1 MTAEVKVEEKQVE
14 SEVVIASAVVPP
26 VEETTVKAV
35 VEDEVKA
42 VEEVDGSETKVVEK
56 SSSFK
61 EESDFFSDLK
71 DSEKKALSD
80 LKTKLEEAIVEN
92 TLFRKKKETPVKV
105 VEKKKVVEEKAE
117 DEKKSEAVVTEEAK
131 AEESPKEEAKTDAV
145 VTEEA
150 KAEATED
157 VVQKES
163 PKEEVKTE
171 ADIVDT
177 KEEVKAEIAEE
188 EKKTEEAVV
197 TKEADVVDPKEE
209 VKAEI
214 AEEEKK
220 TEEAVVTKEADVVD
234 PKEEV
239 KAEIAEEEKKTEEA
253 VVTKEATVE
262 QEEEDEIVDNDI
274 ELWGVPLLPS
284 KGAEGTDVI
293 LLKFLRA
300 RDFKVNDA
308 FEMLK
313 KTLKWR
319 KEQKIN
325 SVLGRDFGED
335 LASAAYMNGLDRES
349 RPVCYNVY
357 SVFGNEE
364 LYQATF
370 GSEQS
375 RENLLKWRFQLME
388 KGTQKLDLKPGG
400 VTSLLQ
406 IHDLKNCPGPLKKE
420 LWVAIK
426 NAIVALQDNYP
437 ELVSRNVFINVPFW
451 FYAVSTLLSPFL
463 TQRTKSKFVVP
474 RPANVT
480 ETLLKYIPAE
490 EIPVQYGGFKRDD
503 DTEFSKEAVS
513 EVVVK
518 PGSSE
523 TIEIPATETEG
534 TLVWDVAVLG
544 WEVNYKEEFV
554 PADEGAYTIIVQKV
568 KKIGSNEGPVR
579 NSFKNSESGKIVL
592 TVDNVSSKKKKRVL
606 YRYRTKTESSC

>member
-56 SSSFK
+56 ISSFK

-105 VEKKKVVEEKAE
+105 VEKKKEVEEKAE
-117 DEKKSEAVVTEEAK
+117 DEKKSE

-150 KAEATED
+150 KAETTED

-171 ADIVDT
+171 ADVVDT
-177 KEEVKAEIAEE
+177 
-188 EKKTEEAVV
+188 
-197 TKEADVVDPKEE
+197 
-209 VKAEI
+209 
-214 AEEEKK
+214 
-220 TEEAVVTKEADVVD
+220 
-234 PKEEV
+234 KEEV

-370 GSEQS
+370 GSEQT

>member
-14 SEVVIASAVVPP
+14 SEVVIASAVAP

-35 VEDEVKA
+35 VE
-42 VEEVDGSETKVVEK
+42 EEVDGSEAKVVEK

-92 TLFRKKKETPVKV
+92 TLFKKKKETPVKV
-105 VEKKKVVEEKAE
+105 VEKKKAEEDK
-117 DEKKSEAVVTEEAK
+117 AVVTEEAK

-150 KAEATED
+150 KAETIED

-163 PKEEVKTE
+163 PKEEEVKTE
-171 ADIVDT
+171 ADVVDT
-177 KEEVKAEIAEE
+177 KE
-188 EKKTEEAVV
+188 
-197 TKEADVVDPKEE
+197 
-209 VKAEI
+209 
-214 AEEEKK
+214 
-220 TEEAVVTKEADVVD
+220 
-234 PKEEV
+234 
-239 KAEIAEEEKKTEEA
+239 AEIAEEEKKTEEA

-262 QEEEDEIVDNDI
+262 QEEEEEIVDNDI

-319 KEQKIN
+319 KEQKID
-325 SVLGRDFGED
+325 SVLGEDFGED

-357 SVFGNEE
+357 
-364 LYQATF
+364 QTTF

-375 RENLLKWRFQLME
+375 RENLLRWRFQLME
-388 KGTQKLDLKPGG
+388 KGIQKLDLKPGG

-406 IHDLKNCPGPLKKE
+406 IHDLKNCPGLSKTE

-437 ELVSRNVFINVPFW
+437 ELVSKNVFINVPLW
-451 FYAVSTLLSPFL
+451 FYAVSTFLSPFL
-463 TQRTKSKFVVP
+463 TQRTKSKFVVT
-474 RPANVT
+474 RPANAT
-480 ETLLKYIPAE
+480 DTLLKYIPAE

-503 DTEFSKEAVS
+503 DNEFSNEAVS

>member
-177 KEEVKAEIAEE
+177 
-188 EKKTEEAVV
+188 
-197 TKEADVVDPKEE
+197 KEE

>member
-14 SEVVIASAVVPP
+14 SEVVIASAVAP
-26 VEETTVKAV
+26 VEVETTVKAV
-35 VEDEVKA
+35 VEEEVKA
-42 VEEVDGSETKVVEK
+42 VEEDESKSKGVEK

-71 DSEKKALSD
+71 ESEKKALSD

-92 TLFRKKKETPVKV
+92 TLFKKKKETAVKV
-105 VEKKKVVEEKAE
+105 VEKKKEVEEKAE
-117 DEKKSEAVVTEEAK
+117 EEKKEVEEKAEEEKKSEAVVTEAK
-131 AEESPKEEAKTDAV
+131 AETTEAVVAVESTKEEAKTETAEAV
-145 VTEEA
+145 VTEEV
-150 KAEATED
+150 KAETVED
-157 VVQKES
+157 VVEKES

-171 ADIVDT
+171 VKTEAENVD
-177 KEEVKAEIAEE
+177 E
-188 EKKTEEAVV
+188 EKKAEAVV
-197 TKEADVVDPKEE
+197 A
-209 VKAEI
+209 KAE
-214 AEEEKK
+214 
-220 TEEAVVTKEADVVD
+220 
-234 PKEEV
+234 
-239 KAEIAEEEKKTEEA
+239 
-253 VVTKEATVE
+253 TVE

-300 RDFKVNDA
+300 RDFKVNEA

-319 KEQKIN
+319 KEQKID
-325 SVLGRDFGED
+325 SVLGEDFGED

-349 RPVCYNVY
+349 RPVFYNVY

-364 LYQATF
+364 LYQTTF

-375 RENLLKWRFQLME
+375 RENLLRWRFQLME
-388 KGTQKLDLKPGG
+388 KGIQKLNLKPGG

-406 IHDLKNCPGPLKKE
+406 IHDLKNCPGLLKKE

-451 FYAVSTLLSPFL
+451 FYAGSTLLSPFL
-463 TQRTKSKFVVP
+463 TQRTKSKFVVT

-490 EIPVQYGGFKRDD
+490 EIPVQYGGFKRDG
-503 DTEFSKEAVS
+503 DTEFSNEAVS

-518 PGSSE
+518 PGLSE
-523 TIEIPATETEG
+523 TIEIPAPETEG

-606 YRYRTKTESSC
+606 YRYKTKTESSY

>member
-14 SEVVIASAVVPP
+14 SEVVIASAVAPT
-26 VEETTVKAV
+26 EIETTVKAV
-35 VEDEVKA
+35 VEEETK
-42 VEEVDGSETKVVEK
+42 VEEDESKPKVVEK

-71 DSEKKALSD
+71 ESEKKALSD

-92 TLFRKKKETPVKV
+92 TLFKKKKETPVKV
-105 VEKKKVVEEKAE
+105 VEKKKEVEEKAE
-117 DEKKSEAVVTEEAK
+117 EEKKSEVVVTGEEAKADTTEAVVAEESSKEEAKADAVVTEEV
-131 AEESPKEEAKTDAV
+131 KTDAV

-150 KAEATED
+150 KADTIET
-157 VVQKES
+157 VVEKES
-163 PKEEVKTE
+163 PKEEVKTQ
-171 ADIVDT
+171 ATDLVDT
-177 KEEVKAEIAEE
+177 KEEVKPEDAEE
-188 EKKTEEAVV
+188 EKKTEAVV
-197 TKEADVVDPKEE
+197 T
-209 VKAEI
+209 
-214 AEEEKK
+214 
-220 TEEAVVTKEADVVD
+220 TKEA
-234 PKEEV
+234 
-239 KAEIAEEEKKTEEA
+239 KAE
-253 VVTKEATVE
+253 TVE

-300 RDFKVNDA
+300 RDFKVNEA

-319 KEQKIN
+319 KEQKID
-325 SVLGRDFGED
+325 SVLGEDFGED
-335 LASAAYMNGLDRES
+335 LASASYMNGLDRES
-349 RPVCYNVY
+349 RPVCYNIY

-364 LYQATF
+364 LYQRTF

-375 RENLLKWRFQLME
+375 RENLLRWRFQLME
-388 KGTQKLDLKPGG
+388 KGIQKLDLKPGG

-406 IHDLKNCPGPLKKE
+406 IHDLKNCPGLLKKE

-426 NAIVALQDNYP
+426 NATVALQDNYP

-451 FYAVSTLLSPFL
+451 FYAGSTLMSPFL
-463 TQRTKSKFVVP
+463 TQRTKSKFVVT

-490 EIPVQYGGFKRDD
+490 EIPVEYGGFKRDD
-503 DTEFSKEAVS
+503 DTEFSNEAVS

-523 TIEIPATETEG
+523 TIEIPAPETEG
-534 TLVWDVAVLG
+534 TLVWDVVVLG

-554 PADEGAYTIIVQKV
+554 PADEGAYTIIVQKM

-592 TVDNVSSKKKKRVL
+592 TVDNVFSKKKKRVL
-606 YRYRTKTESSC
+606 YRYRTKSESSC

>member
-14 SEVVIASAVVPP
+14 SEVVIASAVAP
-26 VEETTVKAV
+26 VEEATVKAV
-35 VEDEVKA
+35 VE
-42 VEEVDGSETKVVEK
+42 EEVTKVVEK

-92 TLFRKKKETPVKV
+92 TLFKKKKETPVKV
-105 VEKKKVVEEKAE
+105 VEKK
-117 DEKKSEAVVTEEAK
+117 EKKSEAVVTEEAK

-150 KAEATED
+150 KAETVED

-163 PKEEVKTE
+163 PKEEEVKTE
-171 ADIVDT
+171 ADVVDT
-177 KEEVKAEIAEE
+177 
-188 EKKTEEAVV
+188 
-197 TKEADVVDPKEE
+197 
-209 VKAEI
+209 
-214 AEEEKK
+214 
-220 TEEAVVTKEADVVD
+220 
-234 PKEEV
+234 KEEV

-262 QEEEDEIVDNDI
+262 QEEEEEIVDNDI

-319 KEQKIN
+319 KEQKID
-325 SVLGRDFGED
+325 SVLGEDFGED

-357 SVFGNEE
+357 
-364 LYQATF
+364 QTTF

-375 RENLLKWRFQLME
+375 RENLLRWRFQLME
-388 KGTQKLDLKPGG
+388 KGIQKLDLKPGG

-406 IHDLKNCPGPLKKE
+406 IHDLKNCPGLSKTE

-437 ELVSRNVFINVPFW
+437 ELVSKNVFINVPLW
-451 FYAVSTLLSPFL
+451 FYAVSTFLSPFL
-463 TQRTKSKFVVP
+463 TQRTKSKFVVT
-474 RPANVT
+474 RPANAT

-503 DTEFSKEAVS
+503 DNEFSNEAVS

-579 NSFKNSESGKIVL
+579 NSFKNSE
-592 TVDNVSSKKKKRVL
+592 
-606 YRYRTKTESSC
+606 

>member
-56 SSSFK
+56 ISSFK

-105 VEKKKVVEEKAE
+105 VEKKKEVEEKAE
-117 DEKKSEAVVTEEAK
+117 DEKKSE

-150 KAEATED
+150 KAETTED

-171 ADIVDT
+171 ADVVDT

-197 TKEADVVDPKEE
+197 TKEADVVDTKEE

-220 TEEAVVTKEADVVD
+220 S
-234 PKEEV
+234 
-239 KAEIAEEEKKTEEA
+239 EEA

-370 GSEQS
+370 GSEQT

>member
-14 SEVVIASAVVPP
+14 SEVVIASAVEV
-26 VEETTVKAV
+26 ETTVKDV
-35 VEDEVKA
+35 VEEEAKA
-42 VEEVDGSETKVVEK
+42 VEEGETKVVEK

-61 EESDFFSDLK
+61 EESNFFSDLNE
-71 DSEKKALSD
+71 SEKKALSD

-92 TLFRKKKETPVKV
+92 TLFKKKKETPVKV
-105 VEKKKVVEEKAE
+105 VEKKKEVEEKAE
-117 DEKKSEAVVTEEAK
+117 DEKKKSEAVVTEEEAK
-131 AEESPKEEAKTDAV
+131 AEITEAVVAEESSKEEAKTDAVATEEVKTDAV

-150 KAEATED
+150 KAETVEA
-157 VVQKES
+157 VVEKES

-171 ADIVDT
+171 ADVVDT
-177 KEEVKAEIAEE
+177 KEEVKSETAEE
-188 EKKTEEAVV
+188 EKKT
-197 TKEADVVDPKEE
+197 
-209 VKAEI
+209 
-214 AEEEKK
+214 
-220 TEEAVVTKEADVVD
+220 
-234 PKEEV
+234 
-239 KAEIAEEEKKTEEA
+239 EA

-300 RDFKVNDA
+300 RDFKVNEA

-313 KTLKWR
+313 KTLKFW
-319 KEQKIN
+319 
-325 SVLGRDFGED
+325 ED

-357 SVFGNEE
+357 SVFGNDE
-364 LYQATF
+364 LYQRTV

-375 RENLLKWRFQLME
+375 RENLLRWRFQLME
-388 KGTQKLDLKPGG
+388 KGIQKLDLKPGG

-406 IHDLKNCPGPLKKE
+406 IHDLKNCPGMLKKE
-420 LWVAIK
+420 LWGAIK
-426 NAIVALQDNYP
+426 NATVALQDNYP
-437 ELVSRNVFINVPFW
+437 ELVSRNVFINVPFL
-451 FYAVSTLLSPFL
+451 FYAVSTFLSPFL
-463 TQRTKSKFVVP
+463 TQRTKSKFVVT

-490 EIPVQYGGFKRDD
+490 EVPVQYGGFKRDD
-503 DTEFSKEAVS
+503 DTEFSNEAVS

-523 TIEIPATETEG
+523 TIEIPAPETEG
-534 TLVWDVAVLG
+534 TLVWDVVVLG

-554 PADEGAYTIIVQKV
+554 PADEAAYTIIVQKD
-568 KKIGSNEGPVR
+568 KKIGSNDGPVR

>member
-14 SEVVIASAVVPP
+14 SEVVIAS
-26 VEETTVKAV
+26 VEEEATVKAV
-35 VEDEVKA
+35 VEEEVQEKEPK
-42 VEEVDGSETKVVEK
+42 VEEEEDESKPKGVEK
-56 SSSFK
+56 ISSFK
-61 EESDFFSDLK
+61 EESDFFSDLTE
-71 DSEKKALSD
+71 SEKKALSD
-80 LKTKLEEAIVEN
+80 LKTKLEEAITEN
-92 TLFRKKKETPVKV
+92 TLFKKKKESPVK
-105 VEKKKVVEEKAE
+105 VEKKKEPEEKAE
-117 DEKKSEAVVTEEAK
+117 DEKKSEAVVSQEEAK
-131 AEESPKEEAKTDAV
+131 AETSEPAVVAEEIPKEEAKTDADVTHAAKDETIEAVVEKETPKEELKTEDVAVEEVKAENVEEEEKKTEAV

-150 KAEATED
+150 KAE
-157 VVQKES
+157 
-163 PKEEVKTE
+163 
-171 ADIVDT
+171 
-177 KEEVKAEIAEE
+177 
-188 EKKTEEAVV
+188 
-197 TKEADVVDPKEE
+197 
-209 VKAEI
+209 
-214 AEEEKK
+214 
-220 TEEAVVTKEADVVD
+220 
-234 PKEEV
+234 
-239 KAEIAEEEKKTEEA
+239 
-253 VVTKEATVE
+253 TVE
-262 QEEEDEIVDNDI
+262 QEEEDETVDNDI

-300 RDFKVNDA
+300 RDFKVNEA

-319 KEQKIN
+319 KEQKID
-325 SVLGRDFGED
+325 SILGEDFGED
-335 LASAAYMNGLDRES
+335 LASAAYMNGLDLES
-349 RPVCYNVY
+349 RPVCYNIY

-364 LYQATF
+364 LYQRTF

-388 KGTQKLDLKPGG
+388 KGIQKLNLKPGG

-406 IHDLKNCPGPLKKE
+406 IHDLKNCPGLLKKE

-451 FYAVSTLLSPFL
+451 FYAGSTLLSPFL
-463 TQRTKSKFVVP
+463 TQRTKSKFVVT
-474 RPANVT
+474 RPANGT

-503 DTEFSKEAVS
+503 DTEFSNEAVS

-523 TIEIPATETEG
+523 TIEIPAPETEG
-534 TLVWDVAVLG
+534 TLVWDIAVLG

-554 PADEGAYTIIVQKV
+554 PTNEGAYTIIVQKG
-568 KKIGSNEGPVR
+568 KKIGSNEGPLR

>member
-163 PKEEVKTE
+163 PKEEVKT
-171 ADIVDT
+171 
-177 KEEVKAEIAEE
+177 
-188 EKKTEEAVV
+188 
-197 TKEADVVDPKEE
+197 EADVVDPKEE

>member
-56 SSSFK
+56 TSSFK

-92 TLFRKKKETPVKV
+92 TLFRKKKETPVKG
-105 VEKKKVVEEKAE
+105 VEKKAE

-150 KAEATED
+150 KAETTED

-197 TKEADVVDPKEE
+197 TKEADVVD
-209 VKAEI
+209 
-214 AEEEKK
+214 
-220 TEEAVVTKEADVVD
+220 T
-234 PKEEV
+234 KEEV

>member
-14 SEVVIASAVVPP
+14 SSEVVIAS
-26 VEETTVKAV
+26 VEEEAITRVKAGV
-35 VEDEVKA
+35 VEEE
-42 VEEVDGSETKVVEK
+42 VEEKETKVVEEGDGSK
-56 SSSFK
+56 PKGVEKISSFK
-61 EESDFFSDLK
+61 EESDFSSDLK

-92 TLFRKKKETPVKV
+92 TLFKKKKESPVKV
-105 VEKKKVVEEKAE
+105 VEKKKEAE
-117 DEKKSEAVVTEEAK
+117 DEKKSEAVVTEEEAK
-131 AEESPKEEAKTDAV
+131 AETSEPVVVAEERPKETAKTDANAVDVDTKEEVKDENVEKEGEKKTEAV

-150 KAEATED
+150 KAET
-157 VVQKES
+157 
-163 PKEEVKTE
+163 
-171 ADIVDT
+171 
-177 KEEVKAEIAEE
+177 
-188 EKKTEEAVV
+188 
-197 TKEADVVDPKEE
+197 
-209 VKAEI
+209 
-214 AEEEKK
+214 
-220 TEEAVVTKEADVVD
+220 
-234 PKEEV
+234 
-239 KAEIAEEEKKTEEA
+239 
-253 VVTKEATVE
+253 
-262 QEEEDEIVDNDI
+262 EEEDETVDNDI

-284 KGAEGTDVI
+284 KGAKGTDVI

-300 RDFKVNDA
+300 RDFKVNEA

-325 SVLGRDFGED
+325 SNLGEDFGED
-335 LASAAYMNGLDRES
+335 LASAAYMNGLDFES
-349 RPVCYNVY
+349 RPVCYKIY

-364 LYQATF
+364 LYQRIF
-370 GSEQS
+370 GSEQR
-375 RENLLKWRFQLME
+375 RENLLRWSFQLME
-388 KGTQKLDLKPGG
+388 KGIQKLVLKPGG

-406 IHDLKNCPGPLKKE
+406 IHDLKNCPGLLKKE

-451 FYAVSTLLSPFL
+451 FYAGSTLLSPFL
-463 TQRTKSKFVVP
+463 TQRTKSKFVVT

-490 EIPVQYGGFKRDD
+490 EIRVQYGGFKRDD
-503 DTEFSKEAVS
+503 DTEFSNEAVS
-513 EVVVK
+513 EVFVK

-523 TIEIPATETEG
+523 TIEIPAPETEG
-534 TLVWDVAVLG
+534 TLVWDIVVLG

-554 PADEGAYTIIVQKV
+554 PTNEGAYTIIVQKG
-568 KKIGSNEGPVR
+568 KKIGSNEGPLR

-606 YRYRTKTESSC
+606 YRYMTKTESSC

>member
-14 SEVVIASAVVPP
+14 SEVVIASVEE
-26 VEETTVKAV
+26 EETTVKAV
-35 VEDEVKA
+35 VE
-42 VEEVDGSETKVVEK
+42 EEKETKVEEEEEDDTKPKGVEK
-56 SSSFK
+56 ISSFK

-71 DSEKKALSD
+71 ETEKKALSD
-80 LKTKLEEAIVEN
+80 LKTKLEEAIIQN
-92 TLFRKKKETPVKV
+92 TLFKEKKESPVK
-105 VEKKKVVEEKAE
+105 VEKKKEAEEKKKSEAVVTEEDAKAETSEPAVVAE
-117 DEKKSEAVVTEEAK
+117 DSLKEEAKTDADVTQVAKAETIEKESPEEEVKAEAVVVDSKEEVKAENVVQEEEKKTEAVVTEEAK
-131 AEESPKEEAKTDAV
+131 AEA
-145 VTEEA
+145 
-150 KAEATED
+150 
-157 VVQKES
+157 
-163 PKEEVKTE
+163 
-171 ADIVDT
+171 
-177 KEEVKAEIAEE
+177 
-188 EKKTEEAVV
+188 
-197 TKEADVVDPKEE
+197 
-209 VKAEI
+209 
-214 AEEEKK
+214 
-220 TEEAVVTKEADVVD
+220 
-234 PKEEV
+234 
-239 KAEIAEEEKKTEEA
+239 
-253 VVTKEATVE
+253 VE
-262 QEEEDEIVDNDI
+262 QEEEEETVDNDI

-300 RDFKVNDA
+300 RDFKVNEA

-319 KEQKIN
+319 KEHKID
-325 SVLGRDFGED
+325 SILGEDFGED
-335 LASAAYMNGLDRES
+335 LASAAYMNGLDLES
-349 RPVCYNVY
+349 RPVCYNIY

-364 LYQATF
+364 LYQRIF

-375 RENLLKWRFQLME
+375 RENLLRWRFQLME
-388 KGTQKLDLKPGG
+388 KGIQKLDLKPGG

-406 IHDLKNCPGPLKKE
+406 IHDLKNCPGLFKKE

-451 FYAVSTLLSPFL
+451 FYAGSTLLSPFL
-463 TQRTKSKFVVP
+463 TQRTKSKFVVT

-503 DTEFSKEAVS
+503 DTEFSNEAVS

-523 TIEIPATETEG
+523 TIEIPAAETEG
-534 TLVWDVAVLG
+534 TLVWDIAVLG

-554 PADEGAYTIIVQKV
+554 PANEGAYTIIVQKG
-568 KKIGSNEGPVR
+568 KKIGSNEGPLR
-579 NSFKNSESGKIVL
+579 NSFKNSESGKILL

-606 YRYRTKTESSC
+606 YRYRNKTESSC

>member
-14 SEVVIASAVVPP
+14 SEVVIASAVV
-26 VEETTVKAV
+26 ELETTVKDV
-35 VEDEVKA
+35 VEEEETK
-42 VEEVDGSETKVVEK
+42 VEEDESKPKVVEK

-71 DSEKKALSD
+71 ESEKKALSD

-92 TLFRKKKETPVKV
+92 TLFKKKKESPVKV
-105 VEKKKVVEEKAE
+105 VEKKKEVE
-117 DEKKSEAVVTEEAK
+117 EKKSEPVVSEEEAK
-131 AEESPKEEAKTDAV
+131 AETAEAVVAEESSKEEAKTDAVMTEEVKTDAV

-150 KAEATED
+150 KAEA
-157 VVQKES
+157 VVEKES

-171 ADIVDT
+171 EAEVVDT
-177 KEEVKAEIAEE
+177 KEEVKPEDAGE
-188 EKKTEEAVV
+188 EKKSEAVV
-197 TKEADVVDPKEE
+197 TKE
-209 VKAEI
+209 VKAE
-214 AEEEKK
+214 
-220 TEEAVVTKEADVVD
+220 
-234 PKEEV
+234 
-239 KAEIAEEEKKTEEA
+239 
-253 VVTKEATVE
+253 TVE
-262 QEEEDEIVDNDI
+262 QEEEEDEIVDNDI

-300 RDFKVNDA
+300 RDFKVNEA

-319 KEQKIN
+319 KEQKID
-325 SVLGRDFGED
+325 SVLGEDFGED

-364 LYQATF
+364 LYQKTF

-375 RENLLKWRFQLME
+375 RENLLRWRFQLME
-388 KGTQKLDLKPGG
+388 KGIQKLVLKPGG

-406 IHDLKNCPGPLKKE
+406 IHDLKNCPGLFKKE

-426 NAIVALQDNYP
+426 NATVALQDNYP

-451 FYAVSTLLSPFL
+451 FYASSTLLSPFL
-463 TQRTKSKFVVP
+463 TQRTKSKFVVT

-490 EIPVQYGGFKRDD
+490 EIPVQYGGFQRDD
-503 DTEFSKEAVS
+503 DAEFSNEVVS

-523 TIEIPATETEG
+523 TIEIPATQTQG
-534 TLVWDVAVLG
+534 TLVWDVVVLG

-554 PADEGAYTIIVQKV
+554 PTDEGAYTIIVQKD

>member
-14 SEVVIASAVVPP
+14 SEVVIASAVAP
-26 VEETTVKAV
+26 VEVETTVKAV
-35 VEDEVKA
+35 VEEEVKA
-42 VEEVDGSETKVVEK
+42 VEEDESKSKGVEK

-71 DSEKKALSD
+71 ESEKKALSD

-92 TLFRKKKETPVKV
+92 TLFKKKKETAVKV
-105 VEKKKVVEEKAE
+105 VEKKKEVEEKAE
-117 DEKKSEAVVTEEAK
+117 EEKKEVEEKAEEEKKSEAVVTDEAKAETTDAVVAAESNKEEVKTETAEAVVTEEAK
-131 AEESPKEEAKTDAV
+131 AETVDDAV
-145 VTEEA
+145 E
-150 KAEATED
+150 
-157 VVQKES
+157 KES

-171 ADIVDT
+171 ADVVDS
-177 KEEVKAEIAEE
+177 KEEVKAVKVEE
-188 EKKTEEAVV
+188 EKKAEAVV
-197 TKEADVVDPKEE
+197 A
-209 VKAEI
+209 KAE
-214 AEEEKK
+214 
-220 TEEAVVTKEADVVD
+220 
-234 PKEEV
+234 
-239 KAEIAEEEKKTEEA
+239 
-253 VVTKEATVE
+253 TVE

-300 RDFKVNDA
+300 RDFKVNEA

-319 KEQKIN
+319 KEQKID
-325 SVLGRDFGED
+325 SVLGEDFGED

-349 RPVCYNVY
+349 RPVFYNVY

-364 LYQATF
+364 LYQTTF

-375 RENLLKWRFQLME
+375 RENLLRWRFQLME
-388 KGTQKLDLKPGG
+388 KGIQKLNLKPGG

-406 IHDLKNCPGPLKKE
+406 IHDLKNCPGLLKKE

-451 FYAVSTLLSPFL
+451 FYAGSTLLSPFL
-463 TQRTKSKFVVP
+463 TQRTKSKFVVT

-503 DTEFSKEAVS
+503 DTEFSNEAVS

-518 PGSSE
+518 PGLSE
-523 TIEIPATETEG
+523 TIEIPAPETEG

-606 YRYRTKTESSC
+606 YRYKTKTESSY

>member
-14 SEVVIASAVVPP
+14 S
-26 VEETTVKAV
+26 
-35 VEDEVKA
+35 EDEVKA

-56 SSSFK
+56 ISSFK

-105 VEKKKVVEEKAE
+105 
-117 DEKKSEAVVTEEAK
+117 
-131 AEESPKEEAKTDAV
+131 TDAV

-150 KAEATED
+150 KAETTED

-171 ADIVDT
+171 ADVVDT

-197 TKEADVVDPKEE
+197 TKEADVVDTKEE

-220 TEEAVVTKEADVVD
+220 S
-234 PKEEV
+234 
-239 KAEIAEEEKKTEEA
+239 EEA

-370 GSEQS
+370 GSEQT

>member
-14 SEVVIASAVVPP
+14 SEVVIASVE
-26 VEETTVKAV
+26 EETTVKAV
-35 VEDEVKA
+35 VEEEVQEKESK
-42 VEEVDGSETKVVEK
+42 VEEEEEESKPKGVEK
-56 SSSFK
+56 ISSFK
-61 EESDFFSDLK
+61 EESDFFSDLTE
-71 DSEKKALSD
+71 SEKKALSD
-80 LKTKLEEAIVEN
+80 LKTKLEEAITEN
-92 TLFRKKKETPVKV
+92 TLFKKKKESPVK
-105 VEKKKVVEEKAE
+105 VEKKKEAEEKAE
-117 DEKKSEAVVTEEAK
+117 DEKKSEAVVSQEEAK
-131 AEESPKEEAKTDAV
+131 VETSEPAVVAEEIPKEEAKTDVTQVAKAETIEEAVVEKESPKEEKKSEAVVVVDTKEEVKADSVEEEKKIEAV

-150 KAEATED
+150 KAE
-157 VVQKES
+157 
-163 PKEEVKTE
+163 
-171 ADIVDT
+171 
-177 KEEVKAEIAEE
+177 
-188 EKKTEEAVV
+188 
-197 TKEADVVDPKEE
+197 
-209 VKAEI
+209 
-214 AEEEKK
+214 
-220 TEEAVVTKEADVVD
+220 
-234 PKEEV
+234 
-239 KAEIAEEEKKTEEA
+239 
-253 VVTKEATVE
+253 TVE
-262 QEEEDEIVDNDI
+262 QEEEDETVDNDI

-284 KGAEGTDVI
+284 KGDEGTDVI

-300 RDFKVNDA
+300 RDFKVNEA

-319 KEQKIN
+319 KEQKID
-325 SVLGRDFGED
+325 SILGEDFGED
-335 LASAAYMNGLDRES
+335 LASAAYMNGLDLES
-349 RPVCYNVY
+349 RPVCYNIY

-364 LYQATF
+364 LYQRTF

-388 KGTQKLDLKPGG
+388 KGIQKLNLKPGG

-406 IHDLKNCPGPLKKE
+406 IHDLKNCPGLLKKE

-451 FYAVSTLLSPFL
+451 FYAGSTLLSPFL
-463 TQRTKSKFVVP
+463 TQRTKSKFVVT
-474 RPANVT
+474 RPANGT

-503 DTEFSKEAVS
+503 DTEFSNEAVS

-523 TIEIPATETEG
+523 TIEIPAPETEG
-534 TLVWDVAVLG
+534 TLVWDIAVLG

-554 PADEGAYTIIVQKV
+554 PTNEGAYTIIVQKG
-568 KKIGSNEGPVR
+568 KKIGSNEGPLR

-592 TVDNVSSKKKKRVL
+592 TIDNVSSKKKKRVL